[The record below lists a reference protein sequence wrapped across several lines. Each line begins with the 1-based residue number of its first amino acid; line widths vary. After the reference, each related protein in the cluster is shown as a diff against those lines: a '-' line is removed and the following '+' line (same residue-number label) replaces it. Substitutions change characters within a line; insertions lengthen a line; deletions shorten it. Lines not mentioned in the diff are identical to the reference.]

1 VQGLEELL
9 AGSLG
14 SGNGLLDGSLLL
26 GPDQLLTTQ
35 SLGVR
40 VEPEQ
45 DGLVLERVL
54 LLSEGPW
61 RSGNG

>member
-9 AGSLG
+9 ASSLA
-14 SGNGLLDGSLLL
+14 GNRLLDGSLLL
-26 GPDQLLTTQ
+26 GPEQLLTTQ

-54 LLSEGPW
+54 LLSEGP
-61 RSGNG
+61 

>member
-1 VQGLEELL
+1 VQGLQELGTGDL
-9 AGSLG
+9 AGSR
-14 SGNGLLDGSLLL
+14 LLDGTLLL
-26 GPDQLLTTQ
+26 GPQQLLTTK

-54 LLSEGPW
+54 LLGEGPC
-61 RSGNG
+61 RERNG

>member
-1 VQGLEELL
+1 MQGLQELL
-9 AGSLG
+9 SGSLAG
-14 SGNGLLDGSLLL
+14 GDRLLDGTLLL

-54 LLSEGPW
+54 LLGEGP
-61 RSGNG
+61 